1 MNVNRRTVTLL
12 VVAVVVVGGVYAI
25 TWWQRSRETRRL
37 LEEVESSD
45 HGIATEAMITLRE
58 RVPSV
63 QAELLGLMDHTDA
76 NVRWRAALLLAESDD
91 ARSRERLDQAL
102 TDDAASVRAEA
113 ALALGKRG
121 VRGSADRIALLAAGD
136 TEPVAVRTAAMRALQ
151 MLRTG
156 THLAEAIAVASD
168 RPPPPPPE
176 DDEAF
181 EDYVDETA
189 PLRLQAVR
197 TAAVLGAT
205 IGSGPEAEGSR
216 AKRAVEMLIESAD
229 AEEEPNDEVR
239 QAACYALGDLALLVG
254 DEEVQREA
262 VHGLIAGLEDE
273 VGDVRIA
280 AAHSLRLAPVPK
292 TMRES
297 VRMAMRDLA
306 NDDHYWVRE
315 IAEEAVAG
323 E

>member
-1 MNVNRRTVTLL
+1 MNRRTVTLL

-25 TWWQRSRETRRL
+25 TWWQRSRETQRL
-37 LEEVESSD
+37 LEEVESPD
-45 HGIATEAMITLRE
+45 HGIATEAILTLRE

-63 QAELLGLMDHTDA
+63 QEELLGLMDHRDA
-76 NVRWRAALLLAESDD
+76 SVRWRAALLLAESDD
-91 ARSRERLDQAL
+91 ARSRELLDRAL
-102 TDDAASVRAEA
+102 RDEAPSVRAEA
-113 ALALGKRG
+113 ALSLGKRG
-121 VRGSADRIALLAAGD
+121 GRGSADRIGLLAASD

-156 THLAEAIAVASD
+156 THLAEAIAVARD

-197 TAAVLGAT
+197 TAGVLGSTSGA
-205 IGSGPEAEGSR
+205 GSEMEGSR
-216 AKRAVEMLIESAD
+216 AEQAVEMLRESAD
-229 AEEEPNDEVR
+229 ADEEPNDEVR
-239 QAACYALGDLALLVG
+239 QAACYALGDLARLAG
-254 DEEVQREA
+254 DEEVQRDA
-262 VHGLIAGLEDE
+262 VHGLITGLEDE

-297 VRMAMRDLA
+297 VRIAMRELA